1 MAEARSVSRLREDRP
16 GPAPRPSVDRSKLLY
31 AMIDLCE
38 AGQGQASDE
47 ARAMID
53 DIFMDLIR
61 RAERDL
67 RLRLAARLADAAW
80 APSGLVNA
88 LALDDIEIARPII
101 AKSPV
106 LKDHDLVR
114 LLTTATIEHQ
124 IEVARRPNLGAF
136 VVQAILDQADPAVL
150 TTLAGNPSADVSD
163 LAMARLVR
171 LAREIAA
178 LRPALA
184 RHPRLNAELAYG
196 LYAWVG
202 ETLKSEIAGRF
213 KVDQA
218 AFEAAM
224 RQALVD
230 AASGAPLPEQ
240 APPQGE
246 DDVRQMEV
254 RLVAKLQAAGEL
266 RSGFLL
272 RALREGKLHLFQVA
286 LACLAGVRT
295 EDVAAA
301 TDSDKPELLAFAC
314 AHVGIDRSVFPTI
327 LSLVRA
333 LNQNRPLARPNSLSG
348 INAAFT
354 RREDGE
360 ALSAFKQGV
369 AAL

>member
-1 MAEARSVSRLREDRP
+1 
-16 GPAPRPSVDRSKLLY
+16 VDRRKLLS

-47 ARAMID
+47 ARALID

-67 RLRLAARLADAAW
+67 RQRLAARLADAAW

-88 LALDDIEIARPII
+88 LALDDIEIARPVI

-114 LLTTATIEHQ
+114 LLTEATIEHQ
-124 IEVARRPNLGAF
+124 IEVARRPNLGAP
-136 VVQAILDQADPAVL
+136 VVEAILDQGDPAVL
-150 TTLAGNPSADVSD
+150 TTLAGNASAEVSD
-163 LAMARLVR
+163 CAMFRLVS

-178 LRPALA
+178 LRIPLA
-184 RHPRLNAELAYG
+184 RHPRLTAELAYA
-196 LYAWVG
+196 LYVWVG
-202 ETLKSEIAGRF
+202 ETLKNEIVDRF
-213 KVDQA
+213 EVNRD

-224 RQALVD
+224 QVAV
-230 AASGAPLPEQ
+230 AESVSGAPMPEASA
-240 APPQGE
+240 APGE

-266 RSGFLL
+266 KAGFLL

-295 EDVAAA
+295 EDVQTAS
-301 TDSDKPELLAFAC
+301 DSERPELLALAC

-333 LNQNRPLARPNSLSG
+333 LNQGRPVAGVNAHPAVH
-348 INAAFT
+348 AAFSHKI
-354 RREDGE
+354 EGE
-360 ALSAFKQGV
+360 ALAAFREGL
-369 AAL
+369 AAP